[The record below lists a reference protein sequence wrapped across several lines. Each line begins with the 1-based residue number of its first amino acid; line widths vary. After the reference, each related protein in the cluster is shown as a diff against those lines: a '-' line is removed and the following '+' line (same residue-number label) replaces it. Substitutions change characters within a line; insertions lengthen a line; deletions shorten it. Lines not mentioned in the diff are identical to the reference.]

1 MAACQRIRRHF
12 AEIVRVRRVVAER
25 IIRQLE
31 LTTEVPH
38 PVRPASI
45 LLETAGPDLA
55 AVVEQALANVLPDRM
70 RTEKLHGV
78 EALDLDGPPAAPAF
92 HPEKFAGDLRQPH
105 LLEGQPWPSGG
116 ARVLEKR
123 LPVILGVKL
132 RPEADRRTRGSAAGQ
147 MPFPSVLRS
156 AFARMRGG
164 RS

>member
-78 EALDLDGPPAAPAF
+78 EALDLDGPPAAPA
-92 HPEKFAGDLRQPH
+92 GDPQQVSLY
-105 LLEGQPWPSGG
+105 LGQ
-116 ARVLEKR
+116 L
-123 LPVILGVKL
+123 L
-132 RPEADRRTRGSAAGQ
+132 RPDRRTG
-147 MPFPSVLRS
+147 RS
-156 AFARMRGG
+156 AIRCGTV
-164 RS
+164 